1 MEIDRER
8 IESELLRSVEHTGPW
23 FYVVLAGLLLVA
35 AWGLYAYNTQLV
47 HGLGVTGMNEPVTWG
62 FYIVNFVFF
71 IGISHAG
78 TLISA
83 ILRLSK
89 AEWRRPITRMA
100 EVITAVVLA
109 IGGLHPIIDLGRP
122 DRLLHIF
129 YNGRLQSPLLWDVAS
144 ITAYFAAST
153 VYLYLPM
160 IPDIAR
166 LRDRG
171 TRPRWLYE
179 TLAWGWEGTQAQ
191 KRVLERAINVLMIM
205 VIPIAVSVHTVISYI
220 FAMTLQPGW
229 HSTIFGP
236 YFVVGAIYSGIA
248 ALFLVMITFRR
259 VYHLE
264 NVLKEVHLQQLSRL
278 LLIMAL
284 IWFYFTF
291 SEYLTGYYGGESN
304 ELKII
309 LYKAVG
315 RYKWLFWLMVLSN
328 FLVPVV
334 ILGIKRLR
342 TTAGIFVVSAGVL
355 AGMWFER
362 LIIVVPTLE
371 NPALSFPAHFY
382 TPTWVEWGLFAG
394 ALSVFCLGFTLFAKF
409 FPLISIWEVEEG
421 MEAARQTVEE
431 RLRSY
436 QPEVEPPAADRTA

>member
-1 MEIDRER
+1 MRVDQAR
-8 IESELLRSVEHTGPW
+8 IETDLLRSVEYTGPW
-23 FYVVLAGLLLVA
+23 FYVVFIGLLSVMG
-35 AWGLYAYNTQLV
+35 WGAYAYYTQLIY
-47 HGLGVTGMNEPVTWG
+47 GLGVTGMHQPVTWG
-62 FYIVNFVFF
+62 FYIVNFIFF

-89 AEWRRPITRMA
+89 AEWRRPVTRMA
-100 EVITAVVLA
+100 EVITGIVLA

-122 DRLLHIF
+122 DRILHIF
-129 YNGRLQSPLLWDVAS
+129 YNGRLQSPLLWDVTS

-171 TRPRWLYE
+171 TRPRWLYR
-179 TLAWGWEGTQAQ
+179 TLAWNWEETERQ
-191 KRVLERAINVLMIM
+191 RHVLERAINVLMII

-229 HSTIFGP
+229 HSSIFGP

-248 ALFLVMITFRR
+248 ALFLVMIVFRR

-264 NVLKEVHLQQLSRL
+264 GYLKEIHLQQLSRL

-284 IWFYFTF
+284 LWFYFTF
-291 SEYLTGYYGGESN
+291 SEYLTGFYGGQPT

-315 RYKWLFWLMVLSN
+315 RYKWLFWFMVAAN
-328 FLVPVV
+328 FVAPVI
-334 ILGIKRLR
+334 ILGFKRLR
-342 TTAGIFVVSAGVL
+342 NTAGIFLTSVGVL
-355 AGMWFER
+355 VGMWLER

-371 NPALSFPAHFY
+371 NPPLTFPAHFY
-382 TPTWVEWGLFAG
+382 MPTWVEWGMFAG
-394 ALSVFCLGFTLFAKF
+394 AVSVFCAGFLLFAKF

-421 MEAARQTVEE
+421 LRTARGEVDE

-436 QPEVEPPAADRTA
+436 QPEWVTYPAGG